1 METIHP
7 IDLGAEKAARM
18 SSLVAKVADQS
29 RFIVVVLPIGAAI
42 EERPTPL
49 ENLDLIKSGSGVFT

>member
-1 METIHP
+1 
-7 IDLGAEKAARM
+7 M

-29 RFIVVVLPIGAAI
+29 RFIVVVPPIGAAI

-49 ENLDLIKSGSGVFT
+49 KNLDLIKSGSGVFT

>member
-1 METIHP
+1 
-7 IDLGAEKAARM
+7 M

-29 RFIVVVLPIGAAI
+29 HFIVVVPPIGAAI

-49 ENLDLIKSGSGVFT
+49 ENLDLIKSGSGVLT

>member
-1 METIHP
+1 
-7 IDLGAEKAARM
+7 M

-29 RFIVVVLPIGAAI
+29 RFIVVVPPIGAAM

-49 ENLDLIKSGSGVFT
+49 EDLDLIWVVLAFLA